1 MTDSSKVA
9 LLGLDRAELTSLVE
23 SLGEPAY
30 RGQQLRDAIYRQR
43 VEAVEEISTLSQS
56 LRGKLTEKGVS
67 VGLPRIAQR
76 FVSQDGTVRYLVA
89 LADGQSV
96 ETVWMP
102 EGDGGEAGDGSE
114 AGELA
119 ERFAE
124 SDSSGTSG
132 ARAPIEKQ
140 EPIEA
145 LKRCATQKLTDQT
158 PDRKQEQEPGWRQ
171 EQKPERGREEKQ
183 KSGCGQEQIRDR
195 GQQDS
200 DRGQQH
206 DSDQRQGQRY
216 GSDQRQS
223 QRRVQGQNQ
232 GRSTICI
239 SSQVGCA
246 VDCQFCLTA
255 LLGVKRNLSSG
266 EIVGQVCA
274 VLKDQ
279 QVSPPEDRINLV
291 FMGMGEP
298 FLNYENFVKAARLLV
313 EEVGIAERR
322 MTVSTAGIVPR
333 IHDFGA
339 EKIRPKLAISLNASN
354 DALRTRLMPLNKKW
368 NLEMLMAAAKEYPL
382 RTREWITFEYV
393 LLGGVNDGPENA
405 REVVELLRGMRCKVN
420 LIALNPGPGIEF
432 ATPDRERVV
441 EFQKILRESGV
452 PAYVRRPRG
461 RDIYA
466 ACGQLKRT
474 VEIATAPAQ

>member
-1 MTDSSKVA
+1 MLQVA
-9 LLGLDRAELTSLVE
+9 LLGMDQVEVFSLVE
-23 SLGEPAY
+23 SAGEPAY
-30 RGQQLRDAIYRQR
+30 RAKQLLEAVYRQR
-43 VEAVEEISTLSQS
+43 VGSIEEISTLPQQ
-56 LRGKLTEKGVS
+56 LRMKLAEKRVS
-67 VGLPRIAQR
+67 IGWPRMEQR
-76 FVSQDGTVRYLVA
+76 FVSQDGTVRYLIGFG
-89 LADGQSV
+89 DGQSV

-119 ERFAE
+119 ERFADL
-124 SDSSGTSG
+124 SPSGDE
-132 ARAPIEKQ
+132 AQLEKG
-140 EPIEA
+140 EPIAA
-145 LKRCATQKLTDQT
+145 LKGRDTQN
-158 PDRKQEQEPGWRQ
+158 
-171 EQKPERGREEKQ
+171 
-183 KSGCGQEQIRDR
+183 R
-195 GQQDS
+195 GQN
-200 DRGQQH
+200 
-206 DSDQRQGQRY
+206 QGQGR
-216 GSDQRQS
+216 DQK
-223 QRRVQGQNQ
+223 QGQNQ

-255 LLGVKRNLSSG
+255 LLGVKRNLTAG
-266 EIVGQVCA
+266 EIVGQICA

-279 QVSPPEDRINLV
+279 KISPPEDRINLV
-291 FMGMGEP
+291 FMGQGEP

-333 IHDFGA
+333 IRDFGG

-354 DALRTRLMPLNKKW
+354 DELRTRLMPLNKKW
-368 NLEMLMAAAKEYPL
+368 NLEMLMAAARAYPL

-405 REVVELLRGMRCKVN
+405 KEVVELLRGMRCKVN
-420 LIALNPGPGIEF
+420 LIALNPGPGIDF
-432 ATPDRERVV
+432 ATPSAEGVTA
-441 EFQKILRESGV
+441 FQNTLRESGI
-452 PAYVRRPRG
+452 PAFVRRPRG

-474 VEIATAPAQ
+474 VEIATAPAL